1 MALQSI
7 QKLYADIDLTFNQSP
22 VTGDLALRYDDQA
35 VIRSVINL
43 LLTNFYERPFQPD
56 LGSNMNTFLFE
67 PMTVITASGLKTEI
81 QNVIQNYEP
90 RVTIHTLEVTP
101 DEPHN
106 AYNLYMEV
114 FIGNNVQATPINLV
128 LQRSR

>member
-1 MALQSI
+1 MALQGI

-56 LGSNMNTFLFE
+56 LGSNMNAFLFE
-67 PMTVITASGLKTEI
+67 PMTVITSSALTTEI

-101 DEPHN
+101 DEPNN

-114 FIGNNVQATPINLV
+114 FIGNNVQTTPINLV